1 MSDDKT
7 EQEPSIE
14 EILHSIRQMIFEDG
28 SEAEDG
34 GELKAA
40 PEEPVPAPKAPE
52 PPPAPKQEAAPPPP
66 PKPAEKPAPP
76 PAAAKAEPEPPPA
89 PAAGPKII
97 DADDGVLELTDK
109 VPLDP
114 DRPRIIMQE
123 TEEELAGMQ
132 SALNGDEHLVSD
144 MTAEAAV
151 AAMAKLLSNNL
162 AVERE
167 LPGRPGNVTLED
179 MAREL
184 MRPLIK
190 TWLDQNL
197 QKIIEKMVAREIERL
212 SLRAMNEN

>member
-28 SEAEDG
+28 ATTETAVAQAGAAET
-34 GELKAA
+34 
-40 PEEPVPAPKAPE
+40 PPAPKAPAAE
-52 PPPAPKQEAAPPPP
+52 PPPVPEPKPEPVAAAEPPPP
-66 PKPAEKPAPP
+66 PPPASEPAPR
-76 PAAAKAEPEPPPA
+76 KV
-89 PAAGPKII
+89 I

-109 VPLDP
+109 VAMDP
-114 DRPRIIMQE
+114 NRPRIVMEEIEEMQE
-123 TEEELAGMQ
+123 
-132 SALNGDEHLVSD
+132 ALNKDPLVSD

-197 QKIIEKMVAREIERL
+197 QAIIEKMVAREIERL